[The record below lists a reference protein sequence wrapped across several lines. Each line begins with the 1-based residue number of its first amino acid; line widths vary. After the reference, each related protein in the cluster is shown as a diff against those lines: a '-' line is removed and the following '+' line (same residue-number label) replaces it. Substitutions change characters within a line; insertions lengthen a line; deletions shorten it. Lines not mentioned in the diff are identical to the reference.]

1 MRVQKNMQKK
11 NIAIIGAG
19 VSGITC
25 ARTLM
30 KAGHSVTV
38 FEKRAA
44 AGGRMSSSHSNY
56 GTFDTGVQYFTAID
70 KRFQTLVEYSLE
82 LNPDICKK
90 WSASNPRLLN
100 STGRIDIDQMPSP
113 YIHWVSSP
121 DMSALPK
128 MWAEEIENIHYS
140 CRAIRVERDMT
151 EHGEQWY
158 LVEQSRMHSEIR
170 HGGFDLMVLAM
181 PAPQALELLRDVTL
195 PATMSRQLKKVSFKP
210 CWTLLLAY
218 PQAGQSGL
226 HALGPQWNAAR
237 STHHRI
243 GWLCRESSKPA
254 REPIERWTVQANLD
268 WSNEHFIDDPLR
280 VRDKLQRVFTEV
292 TGIRTQ
298 PAYADVV
305 RWRYAEAD
313 KPFGKS
319 HMLDAELQ
327 LGICGDWCLGRRVE
341 DAFVSGLELA
351 LQVIKKSNKA
361 KQTARTGR

>member
-1 MRVQKNMQKK
+1 MQK

-30 KAGHSVTV
+30 KAGYSVTV

-44 AGGRMSSSHSNY
+44 AGGRMSSSQSDY

-82 LNPDICKK
+82 LDPDICKK
-90 WSASNPRLLN
+90 WSVSNPRLLN

-113 YIHWVSSP
+113 YTHWVSSP

-128 MWAEEIENIHYS
+128 MWAQEIKNIHYNR
-140 CRAIRVERDMT
+140 RAIRVERDT
-151 EHGEQWY
+151 SSEDSRQWY
-158 LVEQSRMHSEIR
+158 IVEQSRMHSEIR
-170 HGGFDLMVLAM
+170 HGGFDLIILAM

-195 PATMSRQLKKVSFKP
+195 PTPMLRQLKKVSFKP

-243 GWLCRESSKPA
+243 GWLCRESSKPSRQA
-254 REPIERWTVQANLD
+254 IERWTVQANMD

-319 HMLDAELQ
+319 HMLNTELQ

-351 LQVIKKSNKA
+351 LQIIRKGSSSGNKA
-361 KQTARTGR
+361 

>member
-1 MRVQKNMQKK
+1 MQKK
-11 NIAIIGAG
+11 IAIVGAG
-19 VSGITC
+19 VAGITC
-25 ARTLM
+25 ARTLIQ
-30 KAGHSVTV
+30 AGHSVTL
-38 FEKRAA
+38 FEKRGA
-44 AGGRMSSSHSNY
+44 AGGRMHSSKNQY

-82 LNPDICKK
+82 VNPDVCKK

-121 DMSALPK
+121 NMAALPQ
-128 MWAEEIENIHYS
+128 MWAKEIEDVRYNH
-140 CRAIRVERDMT
+140 RAIRVEKDLSDDK
-151 EHGEQWY
+151 EQWY
-158 LVEQSRMHSEIR
+158 VVEQNRMHKEIR
-170 HGGFDLMVLAM
+170 HGSFDTVVLAM
-181 PAPQALELLRDVTL
+181 PAPQALELLRDVEL
-195 PATMSRQLKKVSFKP
+195 PSAMMRQLKKVVFKP

-243 GWLCRESSKPA
+243 GWLCRESSKPG
-254 REPIERWTVQANLD
+254 RSTTERWTVQANLD

-280 VRDKLQRVFTEV
+280 VRDKLQKVFTEV
-292 TGIRTQ
+292 TGIRTT

-313 KPFGKS
+313 KPYGKS
-319 HMLDAELQ
+319 HMLDTNLH
-327 LGICGDWCLGRRVE
+327 LGICGDWCLGKRVE

-351 LQVIKKSNKA
+351 LQMIKKYK
-361 KQTARTGR
+361 